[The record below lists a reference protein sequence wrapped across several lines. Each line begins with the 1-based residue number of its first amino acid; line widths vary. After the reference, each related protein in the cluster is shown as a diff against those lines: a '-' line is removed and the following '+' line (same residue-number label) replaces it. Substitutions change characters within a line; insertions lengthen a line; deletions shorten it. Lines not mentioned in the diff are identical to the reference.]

1 MDHGIWHVSGPELGH
16 QVTLSGRCY
25 GETWDQ
31 RVGSDLLKVT

>member
-1 MDHGIWHVSGPELGH
+1 MNHGTWHVSGPEPGH
-16 QVTLSGRCY
+16 EVTLSGRCR